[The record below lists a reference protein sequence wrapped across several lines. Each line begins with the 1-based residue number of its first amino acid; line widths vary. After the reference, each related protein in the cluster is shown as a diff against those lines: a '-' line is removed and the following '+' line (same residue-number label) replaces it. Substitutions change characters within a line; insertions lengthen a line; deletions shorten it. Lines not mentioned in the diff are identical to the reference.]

1 MDEYMFRVEKIAKL
15 IDEYRHV
22 TGVEACAVYAAIR
35 SMLSD
40 LRTRATDD
48 GMGYATEKV
57 GKVEWHVGAMLGF
70 DITNDKGPDQH
81 YIWARTALESLRTSE
96 CFGE

>member
-1 MDEYMFRVEKIAKL
+1 MDEYLFRVEKIAKL
-15 IDEYRHV
+15 IDEHRHA

-40 LRTRATDD
+40 LRKRASDD
-48 GMGYATEKV
+48 GLAYAIEKV
-57 GKVEWHVGAMLGF
+57 GNVEWHVGAMLGF
-70 DITNDKGPDQH
+70 DITNDKGLDQH
-81 YIWARTALESLRTSE
+81 YIWARTALESLRSSD